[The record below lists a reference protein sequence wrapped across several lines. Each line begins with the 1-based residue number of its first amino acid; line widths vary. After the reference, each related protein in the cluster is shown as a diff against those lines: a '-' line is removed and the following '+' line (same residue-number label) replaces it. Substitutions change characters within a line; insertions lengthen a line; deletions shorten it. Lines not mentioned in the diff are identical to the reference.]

1 MTLPF
6 PTEFILASGSPRRKE
21 LLTKAGWN
29 FRVVESR
36 AFEYT
41 SGLSPNGLV
50 RMNAHLKATAVSAR
64 NPNALVLGADTT
76 VALGDTILNKPTD
89 LHEARDMLRTLCSKT
104 HTVYTGFTLLHL
116 AARFEETHVYSN
128 QVTFKPLCEETIS
141 DYLSKVHTLDK
152 AGGYA
157 IQEHGDLIVESY
169 DEPISNIIGL
179 PIEAL
184 GEMLE
189 AKGYHTFKA

>member
-1 MTLPF
+1 MPLPP

-21 LLTKAGWN
+21 LLTEAGWK
-29 FRVVESR
+29 FRVVQSD

-50 RMNAHLKATAVSAR
+50 RMNAHIKASAVSAR

-76 VALGDTILNKPTD
+76 VALGEAILNKPTD
-89 LHEARDMLRTLCSKT
+89 LPEARDMLRTLCSKT

-116 AARFEETHVYSN
+116 AGRFEETHVVSN
-128 QVTFKPLCEETIS
+128 EVTFKSLCEETIS

-157 IQEHGDLIVESY
+157 IQEHGNLIVESY
-169 DEPISNIIGL
+169 EEPISSIIGL

-184 GEMLE
+184 GEMME
-189 AKGYHTFKA
+189 AKGFGNFKN